1 MEELISALLSWI
13 LEIVAEALIEYVFG
27 ALLDLLF
34 RAIREV
40 VTKSEIESPGLARL
54 GYVLLGGL
62 SGGLSVF
69 LFPHRIIHN
78 PRMPGFSL
86 VVSPVIVG
94 LLMALTG
101 SVLRRRNKK
110 VTRIESFEY
119 GLAFGLGMALIR
131 FWFVK

>member
-1 MEELISALLSWI
+1 MRELSQKAGENLSPQEQTEYNSTSVSTIGDLWKDLIGELLGWI

-69 LFPHRIIHN
+69 LFPHR
-78 PRMPGFSL
+78 
-86 VVSPVIVG
+86 
-94 LLMALTG
+94 
-101 SVLRRRNKK
+101 
-110 VTRIESFEY
+110 
-119 GLAFGLGMALIR
+119 
-131 FWFVK
+131 